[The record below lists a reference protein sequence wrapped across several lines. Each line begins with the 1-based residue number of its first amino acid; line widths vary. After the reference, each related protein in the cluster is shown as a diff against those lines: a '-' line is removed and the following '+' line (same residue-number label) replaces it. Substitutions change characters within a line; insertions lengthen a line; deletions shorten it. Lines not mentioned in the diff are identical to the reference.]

1 MFLPTFVLP
10 MCFWLDFISIVLINR
25 RYQLISIFL
34 QRIPVSLKMSPIQ
47 LLYYTL
53 LIKDNLSQILV
64 DNR

>member
-1 MFLPTFVLP
+1 
-10 MCFWLDFISIVLINR
+10 MCFWLDFISIVLLNR